1 MMAPEITETEDRYS
15 KRARIKNWLETEWLL
30 SEIHDPNTSWVVQA
44 TNRTAAA
51 DGQSFVVL
59 QTPLFPDQML
69 IQGSVEVEAEMQ
81 EQLTALSATE
91 RREFLWELRFGLLK
105 LGVEF
110 IGVADPLDEV
120 MIRKTI
126 WDDALT
132 KDEFMNRVDQVN
144 SAVIYV
150 IWMLQRRL
158 PARESGAEAS
168 FVN

>member
-1 MMAPEITETEDRYS
+1 MMATEISETEDRYP
-15 KRARIKNWLETEWLL
+15 KRARIKAWLETEWSL
-30 SEIHDPNTSWVVQA
+30 SEIYDPNTSWIVQA
-44 TNRTAAA
+44 TNTTPAA

-59 QTPLFPDQML
+59 QTTIFPDQML
-69 IQGSVEVEAEMQ
+69 IQGSAEVEAEMQ
-81 EQLTALSATE
+81 EQLTALTATE
-91 RREFLWELRFGLLK
+91 RREFLWDLRFGLLK

-110 IGVADPLDEV
+110 TGVVDPLELV

-158 PARESGAEAS
+158 PAGESSAEAT

>member
-1 MMAPEITETEDRYS
+1 MVMEISATADDYP
-15 KRARIKNWLETEWLL
+15 KRARIKDWLETEWIL
-30 SEIHDPNTSWVVQA
+30 SEIYDPNTSWVVQA

-51 DGQSFVVL
+51 DCQSFVVL
-59 QTPLFPDQML
+59 QTTIFPDQML
-69 IQGSVEVEAEMQ
+69 IQASAEVVPEMQ
-81 EQLTALSATE
+81 EQLTALSAVE
-91 RREFLWELRFGLLK
+91 RREFLWDLRFGLLK

-110 IGVADPLDEV
+110 IGVADPLELV

-132 KDEFMNRVDQVN
+132 KDEFMNRVDHVN

-158 PARESGAEAS
+158 PPSESGAEAS

>member
-1 MMAPEITETEDRYS
+1 METDVSVTDDRYP
-15 KRARIKNWLETEWLL
+15 KRARVKDWLETEWTL
-30 SEIHDPNTSWVVQA
+30 SEIYDPNTSWIVQA
-44 TNRTAAA
+44 INKAPGAEEQA
-51 DGQSFVVL
+51 FLVL
-59 QTPLFPDQML
+59 QTTIFPDQLL
-69 IQGSVEVEAEMQ
+69 IQGSTEVVPEMQ
-81 EQLTALSATE
+81 EQLTAMTAAE
-91 RREFLWELRFGLLK
+91 RREFIWELRFGLLK

-110 IGVADPLDEV
+110 TGVVDPLEMV
-120 MIRKTI
+120 MVRKTI

-158 PARESGAEAS
+158 PVGQSDSDAS

>member
-1 MMAPEITETEDRYS
+1 MAMEISETADPYP
-15 KRARIKNWLETEWLL
+15 KRARIKAWLETEWLL
-30 SEIHDPNTSWVVQA
+30 SAIHDPNTSWVVQA

-59 QTPLFPDQML
+59 QTTIFPDQML
-69 IQGSVEVEAEMQ
+69 IQGSVEVEPEMQ
-81 EQLTALSATE
+81 EQLTALSAAE
-91 RREFLWELRFGLLK
+91 RREFLWDLRFGLLK

-110 IGVADPLDEV
+110 VGVADPLEEV
-120 MIRKTI
+120 MIRKCI

-158 PARESGAEAS
+158 PMGDSGAEAS

>member
-1 MMAPEITETEDRYS
+1 MAMEVSETADPYP
-15 KRARIKNWLETEWLL
+15 KRARVKNWLETEWLL
-30 SEIHDPNTSWVVQA
+30 SEIFDPNTSWIVQA
-44 TNRTAAA
+44 TNKAPGAEA
-51 DGQSFVVL
+51 QAFVVL
-59 QTPLFPDQML
+59 QTTIFPDQLL
-69 IQGSVEVEAEMQ
+69 IQGSAEVDPEMQ
-81 EQLTALSATE
+81 EQLSAMSAAE
-91 RREFLWELRFGLLK
+91 RREFLWDLRFGLLK

-110 IGVADPLDEV
+110 TGVVDPLELV
-120 MIRKTI
+120 MVRKTI

-158 PARESGAEAS
+158 PVGESDSEAS